1 MVERKDLRA
10 PVKRYSRPKLAVKAT
25 APPVVARRKPQLEDV
40 AAMMFGRT
48 ATGNSPEFGQG
59 DSAPSAHNDGA
70 GQKTPGRQSKSEP
83 TVVKGV
89 AGKRRYRNLD
99 LP

>member
-10 PVKRYSRPKLAVKAT
+10 PVKRYSRPKLEVKAP
-25 APPVVARRKPQLEDV
+25 AAPVVARRKPQLEDV

-48 ATGNSPEFGQG
+48 ATGESAEFGQTE
-59 DSAPSAHNDGA
+59 GA
-70 GQKTPGRQSKSEP
+70 QSPHEGEPQAPGRQSKSEP

>member
-10 PVKRYSRPKLAVKAT
+10 PVKRYSRPKLEVKAA

-40 AAMMFGRT
+40 AAMMFGRS
-48 ATGNSPEFGQG
+48 APG
-59 DSAPSAHNDGA
+59 DSPDLGRADGA
-70 GQKTPGRQSKSEP
+70 QSTRDEGGPGRQSKSEP
-83 TVVKGV
+83 SVVKGV